1 MISSK
6 RIGLAAAATLA
17 AGLVL
22 VTLGGCGRKDDAAGG
37 KSAGDVIRIG
47 HVAPLS
53 GGDAHLGKD
62 NENGARLAADEINA
76 AGGVKLGDKTYRIEI
91 QGEDDKADPREGT
104 LVAQK
109 LVDAGVV
116 AVVGHLN
123 SGSSIPASKI
133 YKDADVAQISPSS
146 TAVKYTDQGFK
157 TTFRVVANDR
167 QQGTAMANYATDVL
181 KAKTVA
187 IVDDRTAYGQ
197 GLADIVEEVVK
208 SHGATIIA
216 REYTDNKASDF
227 NAILTKIR
235 ATKPDVIIYGGMDD
249 TAGPMA
255 KQIHQL
261 GINTPLIGGDG
272 SCTLEFIKLAGDGAN
287 QLTCTRGGEAVE
299 RLPKGDQF
307 MTRYQAKFGSPVQ
320 IYAPYSYDAVFVI
333 VDAIR
338 RAATLDRAAITAAVA
353 TSNYDGLTGHIAFDP
368 KGDLKNGAITVYKV
382 QEGKLNFVS
391 TSR

>member
-1 MISSK
+1 
-6 RIGLAAAATLA
+6 
-17 AGLVL
+17 
-22 VTLGGCGRKDDAAGG
+22 
-37 KSAGDVIRIG
+37 
-47 HVAPLS
+47 
-53 GGDAHLGKD
+53 
-62 NENGARLAADEINA
+62 
-76 AGGVKLGDKTYRIEI
+76 
-91 QGEDDKADPREGT
+91 
-104 LVAQK
+104 
-109 LVDAGVV
+109 
-116 AVVGHLN
+116 
-123 SGSSIPASKI
+123 
-133 YKDADVAQISPSS
+133 
-146 TAVKYTDQGFK
+146 
-157 TTFRVVANDR
+157 
-167 QQGTAMANYATDVL
+167 
-181 KAKTVA
+181 
-187 IVDDRTAYGQ
+187 
-197 GLADIVEEVVK
+197 
-208 SHGATIIA
+208 
-216 REYTDNKASDF
+216 
-227 NAILTKIR
+227 
-235 ATKPDVIIYGGMDD
+235 
-249 TAGPMA
+249 MA